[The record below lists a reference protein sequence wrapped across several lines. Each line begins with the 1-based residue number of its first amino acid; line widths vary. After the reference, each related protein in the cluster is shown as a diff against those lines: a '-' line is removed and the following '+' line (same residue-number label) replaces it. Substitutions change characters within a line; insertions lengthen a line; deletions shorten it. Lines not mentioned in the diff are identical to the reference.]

1 MERDTMAEEKSNLLR
16 QYIKAMSDPTR
27 GEILMELAHAGELT
41 PTQLARRLGLTA
53 NNVYHHMRVLREL
66 GVVGPPRAEPRET
79 YVEKYYQITPEL
91 LALTRNDPYWV
102 DRTQENMAPGDRKAL
117 IIGMYL
123 TVARL
128 LTRAARRYEAMDD
141 AEFEDLIYERQLGM
155 VSVNDLSRERLVRR
169 LASLRETIRAEHEVS
184 KEDETSG
191 GEASDKE
198 ARDTVIMV
206 SLPQMWDDEGGS
218 AER

>member
-1 MERDTMAEEKSNLLR
+1 MADENALLR

-27 GEILMELAHAGELT
+27 GAILMELGHAGELT

-66 GVVGPPRAEPRET
+66 GVVDPPRAEPRET
-79 YVEKYYQITPEL
+79 YVEKYYRVTPPL
-91 LALTRNDPYWV
+91 LALTNNDPYWI
-102 DRTQENMAPGDRKAL
+102 DRLQADMTSGDRKAL

-141 AEFEDLIYERQLGM
+141 AAFDELMYQRQLGM
-155 VSVNDLSRERLVRR
+155 VSINNLTREGLERR
-169 LASLRETIRAEHEVS
+169 LAALREIIRKEHEAR
-184 KEDETSG
+184 EAAG
-191 GEASDKE
+191 AGEAEGE
-198 ARDTVIMV
+198 AERDTVIMT
-206 SLPQMWDDEGGS
+206 SLPLMWDNEG
-218 AER
+218 E